1 MYLFLA
7 VCSVAAGSLSGDS
20 CIGEY
25 QHCKGTGECTLFECD
40 GPGPHCTDGQYRCPI
55 SNNCVASVS
64 CPDDIASRAVVYEAM
79 LDHAGKDTPAKTLA
93 VTCPSLYMLW
103 ILFELLVSRFNYF
116 NDDLYV

>member
-55 SNNCVASVS
+55 SNYCVASAAALAA
-64 CPDDIASRAVVYEAM
+64 CPGLKGGH
-79 LDHAGKDTPAKTLA
+79 LDHTLP
-93 VTCPSLYMLW
+93 T
-103 ILFELLVSRFNYF
+103 EE
-116 NDDLYV
+116 